1 MHLTSRTLAT
11 LAAVVVTAAA
21 AFAQG
26 PAPGALDRGVAL
38 WDQRLA
44 KSAIAALEIAA
55 RDPKSAAAAHEALG
69 RIYTFK
75 GWQQESVFPGWHD
88 EPGVRAKAIA
98 ELKAA
103 VAADKSRASAQEAL
117 RVAEGFA
124 AADSVDPAPP
134 RPEIKALDAKI
145 QSLAAAGAI
154 PDIVAAVEERAK
166 AQADPAPYFAGAQI
180 LIDRGEHEKAIAMAE
195 RGAAVSDR
203 FIDEN
208 LSAYQL
214 SGKSQGSHARGRA
227 TAADL
232 IGWALFQ
239 KKSYAAAGEKLEEA
253 SRLSQGLDFVNQF
266 HLGELA
272 RAQNALDRARQHY
285 LTALSLA
292 GGPPP
297 LRQRITELVNGMPP
311 AGAAP
316 AWLDTELSRQRD
328 ERKAAMLK
336 SLVDKPLP
344 KLPLTGVNGGKFD
357 TASLQ
362 GKVLLLN
369 FFASW

>member
-1 MHLTSRTLAT
+1 MSRRAAIA
-11 LAAVVVTAAA
+11 AAVVLTAAA
-21 AFAQG
+21 AFAQS
-26 PAPGALDRGVAL
+26 PARASLERGIAL
-38 WDQRLA
+38 WDERLA
-44 KSAIAALEIAA
+44 KSAIAALELAA
-55 RDPKSAAAAHEALG
+55 RDPKTAAAAHEALG

-75 GWQQESVFPGWHD
+75 GWQQENAFPGWHD
-88 EPGVRAKAIA
+88 EPGMRARAIA

-103 VAADKSRASAQEAL
+103 VAADKTRTSAQDAL
-117 RVAEGFA
+117 RIAEGFA
-124 AADSVDPAPP
+124 AAEAVDPAPP
-134 RPEIKALDAKI
+134 RPEIKALDARM
-145 QSLAAAGAI
+145 QSLAASGAI
-154 PDIVAAVEERAK
+154 ADIVAAIEERAK

-180 LIDRGEHEKAIAMAE
+180 LIDRGEYDRAIAIAE

-214 SGKSQGSHARGRA
+214 SGKSEGSHARGRA
-227 TAADL
+227 TTADL

-239 KKSYAAAGEKLEEA
+239 KKSYAAAADKLEEA
-253 SRLSQGLDFVNQF
+253 SRLSQGQDFVNQF

-272 RAQNALDRARQHY
+272 RAQNARDRAREHY
-285 LTALSLA
+285 LNALSLA
-292 GGPPP
+292 GGPAPM
-297 LRQRITELVNGMPP
+297 RQRVTELANGIPP
-311 AGAAP
+311 AGAGP
-316 AWLDTELSRQRD
+316 GWLDAELSRRRD
-328 ERKAAMLK
+328 ERRSAMLK

-344 KLPLTGVNGGKFD
+344 KLPLTRVDGGKFD